1 MKITSDFLV
10 VGSGIAGLCYA
21 LTVAERGQ
29 VALITK
35 RDIST
40 TATRL
45 AQGGIAAVSDSDD
58 SFDQHSKD
66 TMEAG
71 EWLPDDDIVRMV
83 VENGSKAIEDLF

>member
-1 MKITSDFLV
+1 MKITADFLV

-21 LTVAERGQ
+21 LTVADRGQ

-35 RDIST
+35 RDIAM

-45 AQGGIAAVSDSDD
+45 AKGGIAAVAASND
-58 SFDQHSKD
+58 SFEQHMQD

-71 EWLPDDDIVRMV
+71 AWLPDEEIVAWW
-83 VENGSKAIEDLF
+83 SKTGRRPSRR